1 LQLISSGDDEAG
13 VACAGHEAPDPVEVL
28 EDPEEEE
35 GHDVVEVL
43 HDEEALEEEAQA
55 DEVGLGVAAH
65 GEGRVVVEGYASSC
79 SFLLIL
85 LCATKVCV

>member
-1 LQLISSGDDEAG
+1 MQLISSGDDEAG

-43 HDEEALEEEAQA
+43 HDEEALEEEVQA

-79 SFLLIL
+79 SFLLL